1 MSFQIG
7 TRQLRDYIGRNTR
20 CSAPPIEW
28 MVESTNR
35 CNLHCPMCPRASG
48 KYPPEDMSYEFFQS
62 LMRSYPDV
70 ECIWPQG
77 FGEPLLHAR
86 IFDFI
91 RFAKVAGK
99 TVSMSTNGSLLDKAS
114 SAELIESKLDYLVL
128 PVDGVQNKTYSTN
141 RNPASLDS
149 VEAHIECLLETK
161 AALRSRIHVTV
172 QMVLMRNNASEI
184 EAFRRKWRRTGV
196 DSVRVRDDLSGFDGI
211 RVEGKR
217 SLPGAN
223 RPCFFLWRGPLFVQ
237 ARGTIIPCPYYLEA
251 ESFGDLRQQ
260 SLSEAWNS
268 EQMQSLRAAHLSGD
282 LSRYPV
288 CATCP
293 RHQPHPALASLSFFV
308 TTHHIRRV
316 IPRLEDFQRF
326 LGLKLVE

>member
-1 MSFQIG
+1 MSFKIG
-7 TRQLRDYIGRNTR
+7 TRQLHDYVSRNTE
-20 CSAPPIEW
+20 CDSPPIEW

-35 CNLHCPMCPRASG
+35 CNLRCPMCPRGSG

-62 LMRSYPDV
+62 LMRNYPDV

-77 FGEPLLHAR
+77 FGEPLLHPK

-91 RFAKVAGK
+91 RFAKLAGK
-99 TVSMSTNGSLLDKAS
+99 TVSMSTNVSLLDEAG

-128 PVDGVQNKTYSTN
+128 PVDGVQDRTYSSN
-141 RNPASLDS
+141 RSPASLDS
-149 VEAHIECLLETK
+149 IEARIECLLKTK
-161 AALRSRIHVTV
+161 AALQSKIHVTV

-184 EAFRRKWRRTGV
+184 GAFRTKWMRPGV
-196 DSVRVRDDLSGFDGI
+196 NSIRVRDDLSGFAEV

-217 SLPGAN
+217 SLPGAS

-237 ARGTIIPCPYYLEA
+237 ARGTIIPCPYYLES
-251 ESFGDLRQQ
+251 EPFGDLRLQT
-260 SLSEAWNS
+260 LSEAWNS
-268 EQMQSLRAAHLSGD
+268 EQMQSLRAAHLNGD

-288 CATCP
+288 CAKCP
-293 RHQPHPALASLSFFV
+293 RHQPHPILASLSFFV

-316 IPRLEDFQRF
+316 IPRLEDLQRR
-326 LGLKLVE
+326 LGLKFVE